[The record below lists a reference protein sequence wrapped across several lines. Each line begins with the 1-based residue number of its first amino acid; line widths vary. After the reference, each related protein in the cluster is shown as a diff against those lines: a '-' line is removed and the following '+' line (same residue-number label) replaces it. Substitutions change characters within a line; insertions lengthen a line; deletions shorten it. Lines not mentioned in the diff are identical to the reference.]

1 MALSTSHSRLGYCGS
16 DHEKSSLPVGDQLQ
30 ERKLSFGIYT
40 DSDILGW
47 LKGLALDPSDPKASP
62 GSTRQLRKQS
72 LEVRK
77 LLLRGNEV
85 CPRVCSIF
93 SHLINIV

>member
-1 MALSTSHSRLGYCGS
+1 MALSTRHSRLGYCRS
-16 DHEKSSLPVGDQLQ
+16 DEKSSFPVGDQLQ
-30 ERKLSFGIYT
+30 ERKSSFGIYT

-72 LEVRK
+72 LEIRK
-77 LLLRGNEV
+77 LMLRGNEV
-85 CPRVCSIF
+85 CPLVCSIF